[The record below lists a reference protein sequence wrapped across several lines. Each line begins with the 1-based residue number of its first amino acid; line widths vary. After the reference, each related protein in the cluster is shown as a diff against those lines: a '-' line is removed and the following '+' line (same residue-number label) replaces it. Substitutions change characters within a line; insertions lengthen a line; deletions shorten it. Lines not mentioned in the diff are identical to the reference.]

1 MIGVLY
7 TMADKKSS
15 TPKRYRNFATV
26 IYPDSAPSD
35 WEQIL
40 AACLVPCFVS
50 PLHDR
55 DLNPTGESKKPHYH
69 VLLTFDGAKSL
80 DQAKDI
86 FDKIGGVGC
95 EVVNS
100 VRGYARYLCHLDNP
114 EKAQYATDTVHSYCG
129 ADYITTIGLLSDK
142 YKSITEMEEFCDE
155 YNVLSFYVLSKYARR
170 CRPDWHRVLCDCAT
184 IYMKEFLRSRRWS
197 IENGYSDVID
207 PKTGEAL

>member
-1 MIGVLY
+1 
-7 TMADKKSS
+7 MADKKSS

-197 IENGYSDVID
+197 IELSLIHI
-207 PKTGEAL
+207 